1 MFTGSSDVKLEK
13 RIKKPMEKLEFT
25 SEFSVFF
32 TFLRGLVPSWQYWVD
47 KSGPWFQSCSEGFK
61 EKNFSKQCKFW
72 PFLFSYKSAF
82 LIFR

>member
-32 TFLRGLVPSWQYWVD
+32 TFLRGLVPS
-47 KSGPWFQSCSEGFK
+47 
-61 EKNFSKQCKFW
+61 
-72 PFLFSYKSAF
+72 
-82 LIFR
+82 